1 MKYVPYPPAPT
12 VTIIFGVALAT
23 TKLNNH
29 CVAAARPTF
38 IALSLAL
45 GISET

>member
-1 MKYVPYPPAPT
+1 MGKFWGRRRGR
-12 VTIIFGVALAT
+12 TIIFGVALAT